1 MKPYRVVR
9 DPRSGE
15 TTLETTL
22 GGAMLLEC
30 PMMNKGS
37 AFTDDE
43 RRELGLLGLL
53 PPHVASIE
61 EQLART
67 PAGEPAPNWFRA
79 LMTLNFLLTLWGG
92 AQLAKAFTAGMT
104 GAYAQIFAMTIFMGG
119 FLGIFILWHKPVL
132 GFFASPITAAIADPM

>member
-30 PMMNKGS
+30 PMINKGS

-67 PAGEPAPNWFRA
+67 YENYRQKSSAQERHVFLTSLQDRNEALFFRLLSEHLPEMLPMVYAPVI
-79 LMTLNFLLTLWGG
+79 G
-92 AQLAKAFTAGMT
+92 
-104 GAYAQIFAMTIFMGG
+104 
-119 FLGIFILWHKPVL
+119 
-132 GFFASPITAAIADPM
+132 ITARHYSHSYRRPRGLY